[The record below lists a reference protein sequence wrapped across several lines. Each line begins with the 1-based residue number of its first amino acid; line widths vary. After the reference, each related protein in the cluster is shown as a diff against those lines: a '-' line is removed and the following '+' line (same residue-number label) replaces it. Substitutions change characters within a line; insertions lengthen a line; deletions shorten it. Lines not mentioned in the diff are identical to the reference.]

1 MRKLLARYREASP
14 AVRASIWATVCN
26 FLQRG
31 AAVLVVPIF
40 TRLLTTEQ
48 YGVCNV
54 YYAWFDIFVL
64 LTSLKLP
71 YEGLNNG
78 LIRHEQDKDGYTSS
92 VLGLMVVLTCVS
104 AVVYWPLRDVIG
116 GFTGISPF
124 LMVFMFIQLLFSPI
138 LNLWIGRQRFDF
150 KYRAPVIVTLISTV
164 LSPAIAIVAVLNT
177 SYMAEARIIALA
189 AVQAVFGLGCAVVL
203 LWRGRVFY
211 KKEYWKFAVR
221 FNLPLL
227 AYYLSQTVLN
237 QSDRIMIDHFCGSGK
252 AAIYSVAYTAA
263 TLMLLAVS
271 AINGAF
277 SPWLYRKLKA
287 GDHAAVQPVAGQLCL
302 LVAGA
307 TLAMTVFAPDVVA
320 ILATESY
327 QEAIWI
333 IPPVSASVF
342 FVFLYMQLA
351 NVEMFYGKTKGISV
365 VSIVCTLVNVGLNAW
380 AIPRFGF
387 LAAGWTT
394 LVSYVLLAV
403 LHYVLMKRCCPEKV
417 FPVKT
422 ILVVCVL
429 ELALSFGIMA
439 LYPLGWI
446 RYGVIAL
453 EAVLV
458 LCFRKRLMGLLDN
471 VRS

>member
-1 MRKLLARYREASP
+1 MKELLRRYREASP

-64 LTSLKLP
+64 VTSLKLP

-92 VLGLMVVLTCVS
+92 VLGLMVVLTCAS
-104 AVVYWPLRDVIG
+104 AFVYWLLRDVIDR
-116 GFTGISPF
+116 FTGIGSF
-124 LMVFMFIQLLFSPI
+124 LMIFMFVQLLFSPI

-211 KKEYWKFAVR
+211 KKEYWSFAVR

-263 TLMLLAVS
+263 TLMLLVVS

-277 SPWLYRKLKA
+277 SPWMYRKLKA
-287 GDHAAVQPVAGQLCL
+287 KDHGAVRPVAGQLCL

-342 FVFLYMQLA
+342 FVFLYMQFA
-351 NVEMFYGKTKGISV
+351 NVEMFYGKNKGISV

-394 LVSYVLLAV
+394 LVSYVLLAA
-403 LHYVLMKRCCPEKV
+403 LHHVLMKRCCPEKV
-417 FPVKT
+417 FPVKM
-422 ILVVCVL
+422 ILAVCVL

-439 LYPLGWI
+439 LYPLGWV

-458 LCFRKRLMGLLDN
+458 LCFRKKLMGLLDN